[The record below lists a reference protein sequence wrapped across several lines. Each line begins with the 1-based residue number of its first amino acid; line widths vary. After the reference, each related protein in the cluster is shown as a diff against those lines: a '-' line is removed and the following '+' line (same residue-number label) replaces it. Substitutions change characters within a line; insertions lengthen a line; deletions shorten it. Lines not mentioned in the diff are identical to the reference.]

1 VNIFKRNKMNTENR
15 SYILW
20 NNRLSRCK
28 SIRDIGNISEEIG
41 WGFTIE
47 DIQTLAK
54 LHSENKY
61 RIWIE
66 ELLTDCNFHTECAN
80 MVKGEYDKILEVYN

>member
-1 VNIFKRNKMNTENR
+1 MNIFKRNKMGTENR

-28 SIRDIGNISEEIG
+28 SIPDVTDISKEIG

-47 DIQTLAK
+47 DIQTLAR
-54 LHSENKY
+54 LHSENKH
-61 RIWIE
+61 RILIE
-66 ELLTDCNFHTECAN
+66 ALLNDCNFHTECGN
-80 MVKGEYDKILEVYN
+80 MARGEYDKILEVYN